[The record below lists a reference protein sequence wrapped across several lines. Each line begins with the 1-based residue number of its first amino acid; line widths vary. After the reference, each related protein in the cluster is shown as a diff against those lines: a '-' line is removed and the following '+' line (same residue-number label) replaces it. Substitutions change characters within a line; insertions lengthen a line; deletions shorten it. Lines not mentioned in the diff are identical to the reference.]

1 MVARE
6 RNKNLPPQHIGGIQM
21 FEQLIREAIERGF
34 DEITFHPT
42 ANGTCIRLVVRK
54 PWRGFEESHV
64 LNQDPGEVMRRARD
78 LLRQAGWETRL
89 TENGMRAFPPFA
101 AVAC

>member
-1 MVARE
+1 
-6 RNKNLPPQHIGGIQM
+6 M
-21 FEQLIREAIERGF
+21 FEQFIREAIKRGF

-42 ANGTCIRLVVRK
+42 ANGMCIRLVVRK
-54 PWRGFEESHV
+54 PGRGSEESHV
-64 LNQDPGEVMRRARD
+64 LNQDPGDVVRRAGD

-89 TENGMRAFPPFA
+89 TENGMRAFPPLI